1 MNESTSPLQKVLI
14 KSMTSLLRPQTAGDI
29 ANLAAFPVSGE
40 AGNLTGQS
48 INLDGG
54 TVMH

>member
-1 MNESTSPLQKVLI
+1 
-14 KSMTSLLRPQTAGDI
+14 MTSLLRPQTAGDI

>member
-1 MNESTSPLQKVLI
+1 DKNEKEIFEDRV
-14 KSMTSLLRPQTAGDI
+14 KSNTPLLRPQTPEDI
-29 ANLAAFPVSGE
+29 ANLAAFLVSDQ
-40 AGNLTGQS
+40 ADNLTGQS